1 MHELGIIV
9 HVAKT
14 LKHVALQENVSK
26 IGSVTLEIGEVSG
39 IVESYLTDCWEY
51 YRKKDELIED
61 YLRLS
66 KVKPKKWWKPRI
78 ENEKETKHL
87 LINTYRL
94 NKEDVFRYGIVEKLK
109 EEYILVLYKNYQ
121 VTVEKYHI

>member
-61 YLRLS
+61 S
-66 KVKPKKWWKPRI
+66 KLII
-78 ENEKETKHL
+78 EKIEPWN
-87 LINTYRL
+87 
-94 NKEDVFRYGIVEKLK
+94 VS
-109 EEYILVLYKNYQ
+109 
-121 VTVEKYHI
+121 VTTQSA

>member
-66 KVKPKKWWKPRI
+66 KVKPKKWWKLRI
-78 ENEKETKHL
+78 ENEKENKHL
-87 LINTYRL
+87 LIDTYHL

>member
-61 YLRLS
+61 S
-66 KVKPKKWWKPRI
+66 KLII
-78 ENEKETKHL
+78 EKIEA
-87 LINTYRL
+87 
-94 NKEDVFRYGIVEKLK
+94 
-109 EEYILVLYKNYQ
+109 
-121 VTVEKYHI
+121 VTVKRLILQCNMEDNVHTVKVIIRGLR